1 MEFISAEEFLKQDKE
16 VQEVFINWWKPSIGD
31 LVFVDFE
38 YAKSIDIIIN
48 TDGREM
54 LGNVD
59 AFNKEDIICPILTEG
74 LLRNFIEDKTE
85 CIVSVICED
94 YENTYGYKIIHGFGH
109 YDYKEN
115 SDLLQAYWQVAV
127 KIASGEVNNKG

>member
-1 MEFISAEEFLKQDKE
+1 MEFISAEEFLKQPKE
-16 VQEVFINWWKPSIGD
+16 IQKVFLDWWQPSVGD
-31 LVFVDFE
+31 IAVYKAGHSGFYSWYMSCITCE
-38 YAKSIDIIIN
+38 SDIKKVLHEIP
-48 TDGREM
+48 
-54 LGNVD
+54 L
-59 AFNKEDIICPILTEG
+59 LTEG

-115 SDLLQAYWQVAV
+115 TDLLQDYWQVAV
-127 KIASGEVNNKG
+127 KIASEEVNNKGVEEC